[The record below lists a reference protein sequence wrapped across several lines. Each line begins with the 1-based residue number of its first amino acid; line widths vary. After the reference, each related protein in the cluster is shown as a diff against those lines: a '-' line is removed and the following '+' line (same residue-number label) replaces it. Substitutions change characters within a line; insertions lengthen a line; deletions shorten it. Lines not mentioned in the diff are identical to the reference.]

1 MELWN
6 KRRTRRLFR
15 TLTGYPATMSTSPVD
30 PQEVRAAAEVH
41 RDLGPEYSD
50 AVIAEFIDRVD
61 RAVAAR
67 VEARLAEERRHQ
79 PARRDRHR
87 SLLKGVVL
95 GVCAGALVAGVGISH
110 VAGAGAHQVQAKVVP
125 RGGFGPDKGFIVV
138 PGSGQLKVIPRPAK
152 PGAPQK
158 PAAS

>member
-1 MELWN
+1 
-6 KRRTRRLFR
+6 
-15 TLTGYPATMSTSPVD
+15 MSTSPVD

-87 SLLKGVVL
+87 TLLKGVAL

-110 VAGAGAHQVQAKVVP
+110 VAGVDAHQGQAKMMVP
-125 RGGFGPDKGFIVV
+125 RGGFGPGKGFIVG
-138 PGSGQLKVIPRPAK
+138 PGSGQIKVIPRPVK
-152 PGAPQK
+152 PGAPQN
-158 PAAS
+158 PRPS

>member
-1 MELWN
+1 
-6 KRRTRRLFR
+6 
-15 TLTGYPATMSTSPVD
+15 MSTSPVD

-41 RDLGPEYSD
+41 RELGPEYSD

-87 SLLKGVVL
+87 TLLKGVVL
-95 GVCAGALVAGVGISH
+95 GVCAGALVAGVSIGHIE
-110 VAGAGAHQVQAKVVP
+110 AGNGGQGQSVPVFAKP
-125 RGGFGPDKGFIVV
+125 GPGMKHFMIGQG
-138 PGSGQLKVIPRPAK
+138 PGQIKPIPRPVK
-152 PGAPQK
+152 PAAPQK
-158 PAAS
+158 PPAS